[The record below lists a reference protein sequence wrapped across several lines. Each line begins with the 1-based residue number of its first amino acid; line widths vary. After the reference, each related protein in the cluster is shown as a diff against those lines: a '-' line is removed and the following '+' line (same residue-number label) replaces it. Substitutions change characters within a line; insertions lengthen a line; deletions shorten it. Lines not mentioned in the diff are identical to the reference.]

1 MARNGNDFARRL
13 LRKEQEAMK
22 AKEHAAKRMYNALTS
37 LREAADEL
45 QESVDEYTKLERMTR
60 AQLGE
65 LLEMTGTELRIAF
78 DVKRELVAAVEHDDA
93 DTAGATGVDAHADA
107 PEEEDATAGETHEPD
122 DTDDTNETDA
132 TDGPTVYPVGPHW
145 Q

>member
-13 LRKEQEAMK
+13 LRKEQETMK

-37 LREAADEL
+37 LRQAAGEL

-65 LLEMTGTELRIAF
+65 LLEMTTTEVRIAF
-78 DVKRELVAAVEHDDA
+78 DLKRELVAAVEPDDA
-93 DTAGATGVDAHADA
+93 DDASDTAVGAHAAA
-107 PEEEDATAGETHEPD
+107 PEEKAPASDANEPD
-122 DTDDTNETDA
+122 VTDDAGDGDG
-132 TDGPTVYPVGPHW
+132 TDGSGVYPVGPHW

>member
-1 MARNGNDFARRL
+1 
-13 LRKEQEAMK
+13 MK

-45 QESVDEYTKLERMTR
+45 QESVDEYMRLERTPR

-78 DVKRELVAAVEHDDA
+78 DLKRELVAAVEHDDTDDA
-93 DTAGATGVDAHADA
+93 SDTAVGAHAAA
-107 PEEEDATAGETHEPD
+107 PEEEAPASDANEPD
-122 DTDDTNETDA
+122 VTDDAGDGDG
-132 TDGPTVYPVGPHW
+132 TDGSGVYPVGPHW